1 MEDATDIY
9 HSKMMLVMQNAMAKI
24 PLFDP
29 MDEEDVK
36 VIARYMFFLTFNT
49 GDVVFKE
56 GDRGD
61 YVCFVVDGELEVFK
75 TSKSGEPTPITRL
88 TSGESIG
95 EMSVVDDFPRSA
107 SVRALRETKVL
118 TLTHNNFD
126 NLVDKHPKV
135 GNKMLKGIAR
145 ALSMNLRKASCKIAG

>member
-1 MEDATDIY
+1 MEDAADIY
-9 HSKMMLVMQNAMAKI
+9 HSKMMQAMTDAMAKI

-36 VIARYMFFLTFNT
+36 TIARYMFFLEFKA
-49 GDVVFKE
+49 GDVVFHE

-61 YVCFVVDGELEVFK
+61 YVCFVVDGELEVYK
-75 TSKSGEPTPITRL
+75 VSKNGDLAPITRL
-88 TSGESIG
+88 TNGESIG

-107 SVRALRETKVL
+107 SVRALRKTKVL
-118 TLTHNNFD
+118 TLTHANFD
-126 NLVDKHPKV
+126 NLVENHPKV
-135 GNKMLKGIAR
+135 GNKLLKGIAR